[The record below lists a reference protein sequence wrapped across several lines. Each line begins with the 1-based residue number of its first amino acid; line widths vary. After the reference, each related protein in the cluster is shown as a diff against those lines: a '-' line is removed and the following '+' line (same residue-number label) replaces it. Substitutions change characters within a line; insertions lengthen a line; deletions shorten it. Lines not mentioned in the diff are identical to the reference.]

1 MQQQHIQMQQQHMYL
16 QQQSSLASTQ
26 QSLQGSVTDAS
37 TLMTD
42 ASRLSDQ
49 LYTQV
54 NYQQQVTHQ
63 LLQLHP
69 SHERYHVLQQAIA
82 QV

>member
-1 MQQQHIQMQQQHMYL
+1 M
-16 QQQSSLASTQ
+16 
-26 QSLQGSVTDAS
+26 TDAS

-82 QV
+82 QVQADSPISVGRSDTYQSPSLSTIRRQCL